1 MRNVAVLASIAIL
14 IAGCVPGTAPSPSV
28 PSASASASASASVT
42 PSATV
47 SATATASATAVAPGK
62 LAAPPDAEGNLNDVL
77 VDDQRVIVAG
87 GYTGATPRPAI
98 LVFEDDAWTRA
109 QLPEAR
115 GQVMA
120 LAQLGGR
127 YIAVGN
133 ELPDARL
140 GFIWESSD
148 GRTWTRA
155 APALAGGALYDV
167 VATHDV
173 AVAVGARLDEEM
185 NSTATVLTSGDQGGW
200 KEGEVANAAGFSM
213 RAVSIWPQGFAAVG
227 DGPHTVTR
235 PLWTAVD
242 PQSWRFVRT
251 NLAKERLV
259 LDVEGD
265 PSGGLAVVGATDKSG
280 NQHPFVAV
288 SNDGRV
294 WKETVFNARDE
305 GYASSLTLRLDSL
318 VAAGL
323 DADRLTLWQ
332 RTASRWQAR
341 TIESGG
347 AAIGAITWSQGLG
360 LIAVGTKNGRHAI
373 WLVS

>member
-1 MRNVAVLASIAIL
+1 M
-14 IAGCVPGTAPSPSV
+14 
-28 PSASASASASASVT
+28 PSATASASV
-42 PSATV
+42 PAE
-47 SATATASATAVAPGK
+47 

-77 VDDQRVIVAG
+77 IDDPRVIVAG
-87 GYTGATPRPAI
+87 GYTGAAFGPAI
-98 LVFEDDAWTRA
+98 LVFEDGTWAKA
-109 QLPEAR
+109 QLPGAR

-133 ELPDARL
+133 ELPDARR

-148 GRTWTRA
+148 GRTWARA
-155 APALAGGALYDV
+155 RTVADAALYDV

-173 AVAVGARLDEEM
+173 AIAVGARLDAEM
-185 NSTATVLTSGDQGGW
+185 NSTATVWTSGDQGGW
-200 KEGEVANAAGFSM
+200 AEGKVASATGFSM
-213 RAVSIWPQGFAAVG
+213 RAVSIWAQGFAAIG

-235 PLWTAVD
+235 PLWTAID
-242 PQSWRFVRT
+242 PQNWTFVKT

-265 PSGGLAVVGATDKSG
+265 PTGGLAVVGATDKSG

-288 SNDGRV
+288 SEDGRV
-294 WKETVFNARDE
+294 WRETVFNARQE

-318 VAAGL
+318 VAAGV

-332 RTASRWQAR
+332 RTANRWQAR
-341 TIESGG
+341 TVESGG

-360 LIAVGTKNGRHAI
+360 LIAVGTREGRHAI
-373 WLVS
+373 WLVN

>member
-1 MRNVAVLASIAIL
+1 MRNVAVLASITIL
-14 IAGCVPGTAPSPSV
+14 IAGCVPGAASSPSL
-28 PSASASASASASVT
+28 
-42 PSATV
+42 PSATASESV
-47 SATATASATAVAPGK
+47 APSATASATLSATPTASATALAPGK
-62 LAAPPDAEGNLNDVL
+62 LAAPPDAEGNLNDVII
-77 VDDQRVIVAG
+77 DDQRVIVAG
-87 GYTGATPRPAI
+87 GYTGATARPAI
-98 LVFEDDAWTRA
+98 LVFEDDAWTAA

-140 GFIWESSD
+140 GFIWESRD

-155 APALAGGALYDV
+155 APALVGALYDV

-200 KEGEVANAAGFSM
+200 KEGKVANAAGFSM

-227 DGPHTVTR
+227 DGPHTVAR

-242 PQSWRFVRT
+242 PQNWTFVKT
-251 NLAKERLV
+251 NLAKQRLV

-288 SNDGRV
+288 SQDGRV

-341 TIESGG
+341 SIESGG